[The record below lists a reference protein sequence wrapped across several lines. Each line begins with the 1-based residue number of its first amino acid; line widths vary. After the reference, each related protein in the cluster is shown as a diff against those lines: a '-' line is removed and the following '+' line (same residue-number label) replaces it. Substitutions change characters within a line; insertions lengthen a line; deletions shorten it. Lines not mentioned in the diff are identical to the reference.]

1 MSPRAGLIAQII
13 GVIALGSVVYLAL
26 LTPEEPDP
34 LTAIEVENGAHLAPP
49 KSAREGRA
57 ARPGQAGATRR
68 HEKHRNR
75 NDKPRL
81 ARRHGMTRLPRLV
94 AAQPPPS
101 EPTVTDRLDTPSGS
115 QYADSVARILGQVAG
130 AAP

>member
-1 MSPRAGLIAQII
+1 MSPRVGLITQIF
-13 GVIALGSVVYLAL
+13 GVVALGSVVYMAL
-26 LTPEEPDP
+26 LTPDEPDP
-34 LTAIEVENGAHLAPP
+34 LTAIEVENGAHVAPP
-49 KSAREGRA
+49 KPAREGRV

-68 HEKHRNR
+68 HDRHRNSSE
-75 NDKPRL
+75 KPRL

-130 AAP
+130 TAP